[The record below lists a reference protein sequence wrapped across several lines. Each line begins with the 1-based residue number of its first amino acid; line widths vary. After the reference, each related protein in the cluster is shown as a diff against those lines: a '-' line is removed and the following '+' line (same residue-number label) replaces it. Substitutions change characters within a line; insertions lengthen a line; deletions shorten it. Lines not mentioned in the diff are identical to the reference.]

1 MSRFQLKAGAKTP
14 RLSISVY
21 SIQAHFLF
29 VNYVVDGNRK
39 KNVSVMQINT
49 TLSHYCRPSMIWKFE
64 CLGVSFAN

>member
-1 MSRFQLKAGAKTP
+1 MSRFQLKGGAKTP

-39 KNVSVMQINT
+39 EMF
-49 TLSHYCRPSMIWKFE
+49 L
-64 CLGVSFAN
+64 